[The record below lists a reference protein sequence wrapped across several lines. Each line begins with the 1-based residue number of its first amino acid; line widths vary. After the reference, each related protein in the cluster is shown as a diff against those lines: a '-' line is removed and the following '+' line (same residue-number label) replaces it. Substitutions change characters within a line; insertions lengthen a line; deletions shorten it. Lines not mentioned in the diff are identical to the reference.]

1 MAETDYGHF
10 KILIR
15 GFADEGPQFVGTM
28 LPQHPINKVVFLPPV
43 NADPIML
50 FYLRTP
56 NGKTIGANFRNADL
70 PELRS
75 TYVKEIIDAFLTSCD
90 IQHNFS
96 EASEVLKGSVIDEH
110 NVEYRSIEIFFYAY
124 N

>member
-1 MAETDYGHF
+1 
-10 KILIR
+10 
-15 GFADEGPQFVGTM
+15 
-28 LPQHPINKVVFLPPV
+28 
-43 NADPIML
+43 ML

-56 NGKTIGANFRNADL
+56 NGKTIGTSFRNADL

-75 TYVKEIIDAFLTSCD
+75 TYVKEIIDAFLTSCN

-96 EASEVLKGSVIDEH
+96 EVSEVLKGSVIDEQ